1 MKRIVIIDH
10 FCKAP
15 GETGNNRFI
24 YLAELLCS
32 KGLDVEVI
40 TTTFAHINKKQR
52 EINKLAIDNLPYKFT
67 MLPEPGYPKNVC
79 LKRFYSH
86 FVFGNKL
93 GKYLENISKPDLV
106 LISVPS
112 LDVGEATR
120 KYCKKYNIPF
130 IVDIQDLWPE
140 AFKLVIRIPII
151 SDLLFMPMT
160 LMANRIYAQADRIIA
175 VSEIYRQRGL
185 HSNHKDGKGLCV
197 YLGTDLD
204 RFDSFCC
211 NSSIE
216 KKENEIWI
224 AYVGTLGHSYNLEII
239 FDALNLIS
247 LSENQKVVFHIL
259 GDGPYFE
266 RFKDYSKKC
275 KVECVFHGRLDYAS
289 MVSFLVKCDIAVN
302 PIVKGAAQSV
312 INKHADYAAA
322 GLPIVNTQECL
333 EYRNMISHYQCG
345 INCDVSDT
353 KQVADAISL
362 LVNNADLR
370 SKMGKASRKMAEEC
384 FDRKETYMKII
395 DVVNSL
401 IND

>member
-10 FCKAP
+10 FCKTP
-15 GETGNNRFI
+15 DETGNNRFI

-32 KGLDVEVI
+32 KGIEVEVV
-40 TTTFAHINKKQR
+40 TTTFAHIKKQQR
-52 EINKLAIDNLPYKFT
+52 NKNESLLKNLPYKFT
-67 MLPEPGYPKNVC
+67 MLHEPGYPKNVC

-86 FVFGNKL
+86 FIFGINL
-93 GKYLENISKPDLV
+93 GKYLSNITRPDLV

-112 LDVGEATR
+112 LDVGEAAR

-140 AFKLVIRIPII
+140 AFKLVFHVPVIC
-151 SDLLFMPMT
+151 DLLFMPM
-160 LMANRIYAQADRIIA
+160 MFKANRIYAQADRIIA

-185 HSNHKDGKGLCV
+185 QSNHKDGKGLCV

-204 RFDSFCC
+204 RFDSFSC

-216 KKENEIWI
+216 KAENEIWI

-239 FDALNLIS
+239 FDALNQINLK
-247 LSENQKVVFHIL
+247 ENQKVVFHIL

-266 RFKDYSKKC
+266 RFKDYSKGC
-275 KVECVFHGRLDYAS
+275 KVECVFHGRLDYGS

-302 PIVKGAAQSV
+302 PIVKGAAQSI

-322 GLPIVNTQECL
+322 GLPVVNTQECV
-333 EYRNMISHYQCG
+333 EYRNLISHYQCG
-345 INCDVSDT
+345 INCDVSDIN
-353 KQVADAISL
+353 QVAESILL
-362 LVNNADLR
+362 LVNDADLR

-384 FDRKETYMKII
+384 FDRKETYKNILEQI
-395 DVVNSL
+395 EQL
-401 IND
+401 T

>member
-32 KGLDVEVI
+32 NGIAVEVI

-52 EINKLAIDNLPYKFT
+52 VNNKLEIDNLPYKFT

-86 FVFGNKL
+86 YVFGNNL
-93 GKYLENISKPDLV
+93 GKYLKSISKPDLI

-112 LDVGEATR
+112 LDVGDAAR
-120 KYCKKYNIPF
+120 KYCKKNNVPF

-160 LMANRIYAQADRIIA
+160 LKANRIYAQADRIIA

-384 FDRKETYMKII
+384 FDRKETYKKILEQI
-395 DVVNSL
+395 EIL
-401 IND
+401 T